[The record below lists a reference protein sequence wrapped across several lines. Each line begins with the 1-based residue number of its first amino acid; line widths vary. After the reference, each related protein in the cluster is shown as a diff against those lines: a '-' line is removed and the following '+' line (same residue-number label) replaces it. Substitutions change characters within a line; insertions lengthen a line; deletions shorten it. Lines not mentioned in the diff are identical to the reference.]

1 MLPSSRAMN
10 GFQKTCSQTAV
21 LIMSHSGLFDRWNEA
36 LATKDP
42 ATVANLYGHDAVL
55 LPTVSNEV
63 RITDFLIDLFGP
75 VSF

>member
-1 MLPSSRAMN
+1 MHAGLQERESIA
-10 GFQKTCSQTAV
+10 A
-21 LIMSHSGLFDRWNEA
+21 LFDRWNEA

-63 RITDFLIDLFGP
+63 GALALLALA
-75 VSF
+75 